1 LTTNQTIAVPG
12 ISSGMVLLLATA
24 TGLIVANLY
33 YAQPLVGPISLA
45 TGLSPGAAGLIVT
58 LTQIGY
64 CLGMI
69 FIVPLGD
76 LQENRRLIVT
86 CLAATS
92 AALLVAASTSN
103 AALFL
108 AAALCIGLG
117 SVAAQVVVP
126 FAAHLAPP
134 QMRGQIVGKVV
145 SGLLMGIML
154 ARPVSSLVTDALNWH
169 AIFVLSAIGTALL
182 ALLLHRKLPKRQP
195 VSAMSYRALLGS
207 LWQLLRTTP
216 VLRRRAAYQACMF
229 GAFSLFWTTVPL
241 VLAAPYFGLSQT
253 GIAIFALAGVAGAIA
268 SPYAGRRADLG
279 KSRSTT
285 GMALAAALL
294 AFGAP
299 LLLQGGRVFD
309 LGLLVAA
316 SIVLDAGVSAS
327 LVTGQR
333 AIFALGEDVRSR
345 LNGLYMAI
353 FFCGGAI
360 GSSLGAWMYAHHGW
374 HGVLLTGLAFPLI
387 AALVYATEF
396 IGKE

>member
-1 LTTNQTIAVPG
+1 MFVRLSPPFSKQGPALVVPHPGVPLTTNQTIAVPG

-76 LQENRRLIVT
+76 LQENRRLIVS

-253 GIAIFALAGVAGAIA
+253 GIAIFALAGVAGAIV

-299 LLLQGGRVFD
+299 LLPRK
-309 LGLLVAA
+309 A
-316 SIVLDAGVSAS
+316 S
-327 LVTGQR
+327 R
-333 AIFALGEDVRSR
+333 F
-345 LNGLYMAI
+345 
-353 FFCGGAI
+353 
-360 GSSLGAWMYAHHGW
+360 SS
-374 HGVLLTGLAFPLI
+374 
-387 AALVYATEF
+387 E
-396 IGKE
+396 